1 MRFLV
6 FVLRRLAATGLTLAA
21 VSVLSFLLM
30 DLAPGDF
37 FDDMRLDPQMTPQT
51 AAALRAR
58 YGLDRGFAE
67 RYSAWFRSA
76 LRGEFG
82 VSMAYGMPGSKL
94 LAPRLRNTLL
104 LGGLSMAAAW
114 LAAFPIGFL
123 AAVRR
128 RSWVDRGVQAVTA
141 AALALPEIL
150 FGMLLLLAAAK
161 FGWLESDV
169 VYLENATPMQLLGK
183 M

>member
-37 FDDMRLDPQMTPQT
+37 FDDMRLDPQMTPET
-51 AAALRAR
+51 AAGLRAR
-58 YGLDRGFAE
+58 YGLDRGFTQ
-67 RYSAWFRSA
+67 RYTAWCRSA
-76 LRGEFG
+76 LRGDFG
-82 VSMAYGMPGSKL
+82 VSMAYGMSASKL

-104 LGGLSMAAAW
+104 LGGLSMVAAW
-114 LAAFPIGFL
+114 LAALPFGFL

-128 RSWVDRGVQAVTA
+128 RSWADRVVQALTA
-141 AALALPEIL
+141 AALAFPEIL
-150 FGMLLLLAAAK
+150 FGTLLLLA
-161 FGWLESDV
+161 
-169 VYLENATPMQLLGK
+169 
-183 M
+183 